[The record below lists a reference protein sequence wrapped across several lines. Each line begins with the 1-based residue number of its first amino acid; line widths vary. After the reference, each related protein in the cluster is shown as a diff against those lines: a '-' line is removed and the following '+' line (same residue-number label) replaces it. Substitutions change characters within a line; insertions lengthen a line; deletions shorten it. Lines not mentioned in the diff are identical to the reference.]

1 MEILKNLFPFS
12 FKPKANWKDL
22 LIWVVV
28 LLIADLVC
36 GVIIGI
42 LGHLPLIGWI
52 AGIIGGLLGLYFT
65 VSIVLAVLDFLKV
78 LK

>member
-1 MEILKNLFPFS
+1 MTLSSIGGF
-12 FKPKANWKDL
+12 A
-22 LIWVVV
+22 V
-28 LLIADLVC
+28 LTDLVAST
-36 GVIIGI
+36 GFPAILLLAIIGI